1 MNKQIAELYNELSK
15 QFPHEGM
22 NVSIPLTEYIELKRI
37 KEKYNKIKENQKGK
51 QVKKYWRHRY
61 FLLSYPY

>member
-22 NVSIPLTEYIELKRI
+22 NVSIPLTEYIELRKI
-37 KEKYNKIKENQKGK
+37 KEKYNKMENDLG
-51 QVKKYWRHRY
+51 VEGN
-61 FLLSYPY
+61 

>member
-22 NVSIPLTEYIELKRI
+22 NVSIPLTEYIELRKI
-37 KEKYNKIKENQKGK
+37 KEKYDKIKENQNENK
-51 QVKKYWRHRY
+51 
-61 FLLSYPY
+61 